1 MANASNIELMEAFA
15 VLSHRAQVG
24 RLKRLAAAALAEYD
38 LPGARLAPLVHRFNT
53 TFEVTDAGGNR
64 FALRITRPGKSS
76 VAEVQSELAWLV
88 ALHRD
93 TDLVVPDPV
102 PTRAGELLTVA
113 GAPGVPEAR
122 ICALFRW
129 VPGRFVRTRLMPH
142 HLEQVGRLMARL
154 QDHAQ
159 DFQSPPGFTRPRID
173 DIPATRAAVVPLVAG
188 VRPPGDV
195 ALVEAVLD
203 RIAATLDGLGH
214 GPDAYGLIHSD
225 LHQWNY
231 VFHHGQVHLLD
242 FDDCGY
248 APFLYDLA
256 VTTFEVE
263 EYPRFPALRAALLAG
278 YGATR
283 PLPPDPESVLT
294 TLGHLRRIQN
304 LIWDIGL
311 QDDVYMRDRW
321 QQIVAIGMDR
331 LRAFAHR
338 APVG

>member
-1 MANASNIELMEAFA
+1 
-15 VLSHRAQVG
+15 
-24 RLKRLAAAALAEYD
+24 
-38 LPGARLAPLVHRFNT
+38 
-53 TFEVTDAGGNR
+53 
-64 FALRITRPGKSS
+64 

-102 PTRAGELLTVA
+102 PTRVGALLTVA
-113 GAPGVPEAR
+113 GASGVPEPR

-129 VPGRFVRTRLMPH
+129 VPGRFVRAGLMPR

-159 DFQSPPGFTRPRID
+159 GFQPPPGFTRPRID
-173 DIPATRAAVVPLVAG
+173 DIPATRAAVVPLLAR
-188 VRPPGDV
+188 VRPPRDV
-195 ALVEAVLD
+195 ALVEAALD
-203 RIAATLDGLGH
+203 RVAATLDGLGH

-231 VFHHGQVHLLD
+231 LFHHGQVHLLD

-263 EYPRFPALRAALLAG
+263 QYPHIPALRAALLAG
-278 YGATR
+278 YGAIR
-283 PLPPDPESVLT
+283 FLPPDPETVLT
-294 TLGHLRRIQN
+294 TLTQLRRIQN
-304 LIWDIGL
+304 LIWDITL
-311 QDDVYMRDRW
+311 QGDVYGRDHW
-321 QQIVAIGMDR
+321 QQIVTTGLDR
-331 LRAFAHR
+331 LRAF
-338 APVG
+338 VTD

>member
-1 MANASNIELMEAFA
+1 MGSFTA
-15 VLSHRAQVG
+15 LSHRAQVG

-38 LPGARLAPLVHRFNT
+38 LPRARLTPLVHAFNT
-53 TFEVTDAGGNR
+53 IFQLTDGAGNR
-64 FALRITRPGKSS
+64 YALRITRPGKST

-93 TDLVVPDPV
+93 TDLVVPEPL
-102 PTRAGELLTVA
+102 PSRGGALLTVA
-113 GAPGVPEAR
+113 SAPGVPEPR
-122 ICALFRW
+122 ICVLFRW
-129 VPGRFVRTRLMPH
+129 VPGRFVRAGLMPR

-159 DFQSPPGFTRPRID
+159 GFQPPHGFTRPRID
-173 DIPATRAAVVPLVAG
+173 DISATRAAVMPLVAS

-195 ALVEAVLD
+195 ALVEAALD
-203 RIAATLDGLGH
+203 RVAATLDGLGH

-231 VFHHGQVHLLD
+231 LFHHGQVHLLD

-263 EYPRFPALRAALLAG
+263 QYPHFPMLRAALLAG

-283 PLPPDPESVLT
+283 PLPSDPETVLT
-294 TLGHLRRIQN
+294 TLTQLRRIQN

-311 QDDVYMRDRW
+311 QGDVYGRDR
-321 QQIVAIGMDR
+321 QQIITTGLDR
-331 LRAFAHR
+331 LRAF
-338 APVG
+338 VTG

>member
-1 MANASNIELMEAFA
+1 MESFTA
-15 VLSHRAQVG
+15 LSHRAQVG

-38 LPGARLAPLVHRFNT
+38 LPGARLIPLVHAFNT
-53 TFEVTDAGGNR
+53 TFQVTDAAGNR
-64 FALRITRPGKSS
+64 YALRITRPGKCT

-88 ALHRD
+88 ALYRD

-102 PTRAGELLTVA
+102 PTRVGALLRVVEV
-113 GAPGVPEAR
+113 PGVPEPR

-129 VPGRFVRTRLMPH
+129 VPGRFLRAGLMPL
-142 HLEQVGRLMARL
+142 HLEQVGRLTARL

-159 DFQSPPGFTRPRID
+159 GFQPPPGFTRPRID
-173 DIPATRAAVVPLVAG
+173 DIPATRATVLPLVAR
-188 VRPPGDV
+188 VRPPRDV
-195 ALVEAVLD
+195 ALVEAALD
-203 RIAATLDGLGH
+203 RVAATLDRLGH

-231 VFHHGQVHLLD
+231 LFHHGQIHLLD

-263 EYPRFPALRAALLAG
+263 QYPDFPRLRAALLAG

-283 PLPPDPESVLT
+283 SLPPDPETAVT
-294 TLGHLRRIQN
+294 TLTQLRRIQN
-304 LIWDIGL
+304 LIWDISL
-311 QDDVYMRDRW
+311 QGDVYGRDHW
-321 QQIVAIGMDR
+321 QQIVATGLDR
-331 LRAFAHR
+331 LRAF
-338 APVG
+338 VTG

>member
-1 MANASNIELMEAFA
+1 MESFTG
-15 VLSHRAQVG
+15 LSHRAQVG

-38 LPGARLAPLVHRFNT
+38 LPGASLAPLVHAFNT
-53 TFEVTDAGGNR
+53 TFQVTDAGGNR
-64 FALRITRPGKSS
+64 YALRITRPGKSS

-88 ALHRD
+88 ALRRD
-93 TDLVVPDPV
+93 TKLVVPDPV
-102 PTRAGELLTVA
+102 PTRAGALLTVA
-113 GAPGVPEAR
+113 AAPGVPESR

-129 VPGRFVRTRLMPH
+129 VPGRFVRAGLTPR
-142 HLEQVGRLMARL
+142 HLEQVGRFMARL

-159 DFQSPPGFTRPRID
+159 GFQPPPGFNRPRID
-173 DIPATRAAVVPLVAG
+173 DIPATRAAVVPLVTG

-195 ALVEAVLD
+195 ALVEAALD
-203 RIAATLDGLGH
+203 RVAATLDGLGH

-231 VFHHGQVHLLD
+231 LFHHGQVHLLD

-263 EYPRFPALRAALLAG
+263 HYPHFPALRAALLAG

-283 PLPPDPESVLT
+283 PLPPDPETVLT
-294 TLGHLRRIQN
+294 TLTQLRRIQN
-304 LIWDIGL
+304 LVWDIGL
-311 QDDVYMRDRW
+311 QDDVYARDSW
-321 QQIVAIGMDR
+321 QQIVTTGLDR
-331 LRAFAHR
+331 LRAFLT
-338 APVG
+338 G

>member
-1 MANASNIELMEAFA
+1 MEPMEAFA
-15 VLSHRAQVG
+15 TLSHRAQVG

-38 LPGARLAPLVHRFNT
+38 LPGARLAPLVHAFNT
-53 TFEVTDAGGNR
+53 TFQVTDAGGNR
-64 FALRITRPGKSS
+64 YALRITRPGKST

-93 TDLVVPDPV
+93 TDLVVPEPV
-102 PTRAGELLTVA
+102 PTRAGALLTVA
-113 GAPGVPEAR
+113 GAPGVPEPR

-129 VPGRFVRTRLMPH
+129 VPGRFVRARLMPR
-142 HLEQVGRLMARL
+142 HLEQVGRLIARL

-159 DFQSPPGFTRPRID
+159 GFQPPPGFTRKRID

-188 VRPPGDV
+188 VRPPSDV
-195 ALVEAVLD
+195 ALVEAALD
-203 RIAATLDGLGH
+203 RVATTLDGLGH

-231 VFHHGQVHLLD
+231 LFHHGQVHLLD

-263 EYPRFPALRAALLAG
+263 HEPRFPALRAALLAG

-283 PLPPDPESVLT
+283 PLPPDPETVLT
-294 TLGHLRRIQN
+294 TLTQLRRIQN
-304 LIWDIGL
+304 LVWDIGL
-311 QDDVYMRDRW
+311 QGDVYRRDDW
-321 QQIVAIGMDR
+321 EQIVTSGLDR
-331 LRAFAHR
+331 LRAFMT
-338 APVG
+338 G

>member
-1 MANASNIELMEAFA
+1 VLIESFTG
-15 VLSHRAQVG
+15 LSHLAQVG
-24 RLKRLAAAALAEYD
+24 RLKRLAAAALADYD
-38 LPGARLAPLVHRFNT
+38 LPGAHLAPLVHRFNT
-53 TFEVTDAGGNR
+53 TFQVTDPEGNR
-64 FALRITRPGKSS
+64 YALRITRPGKST
-76 VAEVQSELAWLV
+76 VAEVQSELDWLV

-102 PTRAGELLTVA
+102 PTRAGALLTVA
-113 GAPGVPEAR
+113 SAPGVPESR

-129 VPGRFVRTRLMPH
+129 VPGRFVQARLMPR
-142 HLEQVGRLMARL
+142 HLEQVGRFMTRL

-159 DFQSPPGFTRPRID
+159 GFQPPPGFTRPRID
-173 DIPATRAAVVPLVAG
+173 DIPATRAAVVQLVAG
-188 VRPPGDV
+188 VCPPGDV
-195 ALVEAVLD
+195 ALVEAALD
-203 RIAATLDGLGH
+203 RVATSLDALGH

-231 VFHHGQVHLLD
+231 LFHHGQVHLLD

-263 EYPRFPALRAALLAG
+263 HYRRFPELRAALLAG

-283 PLPPDPESVLT
+283 PLPPDPETVLT
-294 TLGHLRRIQN
+294 TLTQLRRIQN
-304 LIWDIGL
+304 LVWDIGL

-321 QQIVAIGMDR
+321 QQMVTHSLDR
-331 LRAFAHR
+331 LRAFMI
-338 APVG
+338 G

>member
-1 MANASNIELMEAFA
+1 MESFA
-15 VLSHRAQVG
+15 ALSHRAQVG
-24 RLKRLAAAALAEYD
+24 RLKHLAAAALADYN
-38 LPGARLAPLVHRFNT
+38 LPVARLAPLVHRFNT
-53 TFEVTDAGGNR
+53 TFQVTDARGSNY
-64 FALRITRPGKSS
+64 ALRITRPAKSS
-76 VAEVQSELAWLV
+76 VAEVQSELAWLA

-102 PTRAGELLTVA
+102 PTRAGELLTMA
-113 GAPGVPEAR
+113 ASPGVPEPR

-129 VPGRFVRTRLMPH
+129 VPGRFVRARLMPR

-159 DFQSPPGFTRPRID
+159 GFQPPPGFTRPRID
-173 DIPATRAAVVPLVAG
+173 DIPATRAAVVPLVAE
-188 VRPPGDV
+188 VRPPSDV
-195 ALVEAVLD
+195 ALVEAALD
-203 RIAATLDGLGH
+203 RVAAMLDGLGH

-231 VFHHGQVHLLD
+231 LFHHGEAHLLD

-263 EYPRFPALRAALLAG
+263 SEPHFPSLRAALLAG

-283 PLPPDPESVLT
+283 PLPPDPEAVLT

-304 LIWDIGL
+304 LVWNISLRG
-311 QDDVYMRDRW
+311 DVYMRDRW
-321 QQIVAIGMDR
+321 QQVVTTGLDR
-331 LRAFAHR
+331 LRAL
-338 APVG
+338 VSG

>member
-1 MANASNIELMEAFA
+1 MESFTA
-15 VLSHRAQVG
+15 LSHRAQVG

-38 LPGARLAPLVHRFNT
+38 LPRARLAPLVHAFNT
-53 TFEVTDAGGNR
+53 TFQVTDAAGNR
-64 FALRITRPGKSS
+64 FTLRITRPGKSS

-129 VPGRFVRTRLMPH
+129 VPGRFVRNRLMPH
-142 HLEQVGRLMARL
+142 HLEQVGQLMARL

-159 DFQSPPGFTRPRID
+159 GFQPPPGFTRPRID
-173 DIPATRAAVVPLVAG
+173 DIPATRATVVPLVAR

-195 ALVEAVLD
+195 ALVEAALD
-203 RIAATLDGLGH
+203 RVAATLEGLG
-214 GPDAYGLIHSD
+214 HSD

-231 VFHHGQVHLLD
+231 LFDHGQVHLLD

-256 VTTFEVE
+256 VTTFELE
-263 EYPRFPALRAALLAG
+263 HYPHFPALRAALLAG

-283 PLPPDPESVLT
+283 SLPPDPETVLT
-294 TLGHLRRIQN
+294 TLTQLRRIQN

-311 QDDVYMRDRW
+311 QGDVYVRDRW
-321 QQIVAIGMDR
+321 QQIVTTAMDR
-331 LRAFAHR
+331 LRDFMT
-338 APVG
+338 G